1 MSTIGAAVLLAA
13 TVLMGLYLGQET
25 QSRLVEIDKGWRAY
39 SDEAERRGEL
49 LSRLRGHLG
58 YGGLIH
64 SFKNYVLR
72 KDPSYLEALRR
83 QLKDFSETVTEYRS
97 SGATPEEL
105 ANLRAVAAAVSAY
118 EAKIPIAMRA
128 AEENWPPERTDQLV
142 KVDDSAA
149 VKGLDGLDAF
159 WRGKRRETTEN
170 IAAKVKD
177 GLSLVDTGFK
187 FLGGL
192 VVVALA
198 LYGLFFWL
206 QRQLRQSILRLSDEL
221 AERRA
226 AEHTVKKF
234 QRAVDQSP
242 ATIIITDTNHTIEYV
257 NRKFSD
263 LTGYAP
269 GEVIGRTPAF
279 LQSGDQPPE
288 IYADL
293 RQRLARG
300 EEWIG
305 TFQNKKKSKDTY
317 WARTAILPLR
327 DDEGEIT
334 HYIGLGEDI
343 TERRKAREQMYRA
356 QKMEAVGLLASGV
369 AHDFNN
375 VLTTILGNVF
385 LAQQSPSR
393 SPELVEELEQIEIA
407 AKRARNLVNQV
418 LTFARRQPG
427 AADTVWVGDVLLE
440 VSRLMRASVL
450 PNVEIVC
457 EEVVE
462 DLVVHADE
470 TRLHQVVMN
479 LCSNAAEAIG
489 TDGGRVVLSAGLSGE
504 EADGDRFVVIR
515 VQDTGPGVPEE
526 VASKIFDPFFTTKQA
541 GKGTGLGLSVV
552 ANLVS
557 EMGGEVKLAETSPQG
572 TTFELVLPLSTE
584 PLRRE
589 IGDDDL
595 MEGSGHILL
604 VDDEPEVVATCA
616 KILRRLK
623 YDVDVFTEP
632 ESALKAF
639 QDDPRKYA
647 LVMTDYVMPEISG
660 EELCRKVRQVAPAL
674 PVIIY
679 SAYQPDNLDL
689 DALAPIRLIDK
700 PLDPSQ
706 LARAVAGLLS
716 QSDAA

>member
-1 MSTIGAAVLLAA
+1 
-13 TVLMGLYLGQET
+13 
-25 QSRLVEIDKGWRAY
+25 
-39 SDEAERRGEL
+39 
-49 LSRLRGHLG
+49 HLG

-72 KDPSYLEALRR
+72 KDPVYLEALRG
-83 QLKDFSETVTEYRS
+83 QLKEFSETVEEYRA
-97 SGATPEEL
+97 SGATQVEL
-105 ANLRAVAAAVSAY
+105 ANLSAVSAAVAAY
-118 EAKIPIAMRA
+118 EAKIPIAMQA
-128 AEENWPPERTDQLV
+128 AEENWPPQRTDQLV
-142 KVDDSAA
+142 KVDDRAA
-149 VKGLDGLDAF
+149 VQGLDALDAF
-159 WRGKRRETTEN
+159 WRDKRRETTQN

-177 GLSLVDTGFK
+177 GLVLVDTGFK

-192 VVVALA
+192 LVVALA
-198 LYGLFFWL
+198 LYGLFYWL

-221 AERRA
+221 SERRA
-226 AEHTVKKF
+226 AEHTAKKF

-257 NRKFSD
+257 NRKFTD
-263 LTGYAP
+263 LTGYSSS
-269 GEVIGRTPAF
+269 EVMGRTPAF

-293 RQRLARG
+293 RQRLAQG

-305 TFQNKKKSKDTY
+305 TFQNKKKSQDTY

-327 DDEGEIT
+327 DDEGQIT

-385 LAQQSPSR
+385 LAQQTPSR
-393 SPELVEELEQIEIA
+393 SPELAEELEQIEIA

-427 AADTVWVGDVLLE
+427 AADTLWVGDVLQE

-457 EEVVE
+457 EEVAE
-462 DLVVHADE
+462 NLVVHADE

-489 TDGGRVVLSAGLSGE
+489 TQGGEVVLSAELSDEGGSSE
-504 EADGDRFVVIR
+504 QVVVIR
-515 VQDTGPGVPEE
+515 VTDTGPGVPDE
-526 VASKIFDPFFTTKQA
+526 VVGKIFDPFFTTKQS

-557 EMGGEVKLAETSPQG
+557 EMGGEVKLAETGPQG
-572 TTFELVLPLSTE
+572 TTFELALPLSTE

-589 IGDDDL
+589 VGPDEL
-595 MEGSGHILL
+595 KEGSGHILL

-623 YDVDVFTEP
+623 YEVDV
-632 ESALKAF
+632 
-639 QDDPRKYA
+639 
-647 LVMTDYVMPEISG
+647 
-660 EELCRKVRQVAPAL
+660 
-674 PVIIY
+674 
-679 SAYQPDNLDL
+679 
-689 DALAPIRLIDK
+689 
-700 PLDPSQ
+700 
-706 LARAVAGLLS
+706 
-716 QSDAA
+716 